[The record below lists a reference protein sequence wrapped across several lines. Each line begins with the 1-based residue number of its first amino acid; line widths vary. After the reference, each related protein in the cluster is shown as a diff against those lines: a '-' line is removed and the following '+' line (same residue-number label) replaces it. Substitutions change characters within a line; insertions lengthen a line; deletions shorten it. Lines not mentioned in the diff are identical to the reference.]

1 VSPLAEILRRYI
13 ARTGSITVAEYMGLA
28 LGHPQYG
35 YYMHRDPIG
44 EAGDFITAPEISQ
57 MFGELIGLWCVAV
70 WEQMARPDPV
80 LLAELGPG
88 RGTLLA
94 DALRAACAQPAF
106 AAAVRVHLVETSPFL
121 KKRQQMTLA
130 ATHPGREA
138 QWHDR
143 LEDVPATAPLLLVA
157 NEFFD
162 ALPIRQYVR
171 TDDGWRERK
180 IGLRPDG
187 SGFAFVLEKVADPS
201 LPEAAERGS
210 VVEKCPEAIRIAHRT
225 GDRVSR
231 YGGAA
236 LIIDYGYSYGTSG
249 ETLQA
254 VRRHAF
260 HDVLDRPGDAD
271 LTAHVDFAAL
281 IAAGQS
287 GGARAHG
294 PVPQG
299 TFLARL
305 GIAART
311 QALLKRAT
319 RDQADTIATACRRL
333 VHPAEMGLMF
343 KVLALVNPGL
353 PPPPGF
359 ET

>member
-1 VSPLAEILRRYI
+1 MSPLVKILRRHI
-13 ARTGSITVAEYMGLA
+13 ARTGPITVEEYMGLA
-28 LGHPQYG
+28 LGHPKHG
-35 YYMHRDPIG
+35 YYMHHDPIG

-57 MFGELIGLWCVAV
+57 MFGELIGLWCVVV

-94 DALRAACAQPAF
+94 DALRAACAQPDF

-121 KKRQQMTLA
+121 RKRQHRTLA
-130 ATHPGREA
+130 TTHPGQEA

-143 LEDVPATAPLLLVA
+143 LEDVPKTAPLLLVA

-180 IGLRPDG
+180 IGLRQDG
-187 SGFAFVLEKVADPS
+187 SGFAFVLDEVADPT

-210 VVEKCPEAIRIAHRT
+210 VVEKCSEATRLVHRT
-225 GDRVSR
+225 GERVTR

-236 LIIDYGYSYGTSG
+236 LIIDYGYSHGASG

-260 HDVLDRPGDAD
+260 HDVLDRPGEAD

-281 IAAGQS
+281 IAAGRS
-287 GGARAHG
+287 AGARTHG

-299 TFLARL
+299 AFLARL
-305 GIAART
+305 GIGART
-311 QALLKRAT
+311 QALLERAT
-319 RDQADTIATACRRL
+319 SDQANTIATACRRL

-343 KVLALVNPGL
+343 KVLALVNPSL